1 MSSSRQPEPVDASGV
16 HPVGGQVRRPL
27 SLRSKLIIAIV
38 AVITVV
44 CVSIGIVTQ
53 LFLNRYLTDQKD
65 QQVEKTEPV
74 NDENDTEGHSLQMLE
89 YGRTVSQDRTREM
102 ERTAK
107 EARMRP
113 KRR

>member
-1 MSSSRQPEPVDASGV
+1 M
-16 HPVGGQVRRPL
+16 
-27 SLRSKLIIAIV
+27 
-38 AVITVV
+38 
-44 CVSIGIVTQ
+44 
-53 LFLNRYLTDQKD
+53 TDQKD

-107 EARMRP
+107 ESRMREGN
-113 KRR
+113 KSKKGRSFFRR